1 MRKRIKRKRRKKKKL
16 NRMSNIQQASGNA
29 ESEIENKLPL
39 PVTKITVQKKNK
51 DRFSLFHDKLFLI
64 GISRKTRN
72 DFSIQEGVTLTPS
85 LFRQLKDAEDLVAI
99 REACFRYLSRRDH
112 SSFELKQKVG
122 KKGYS
127 QNDIDQ
133 VIQNLADKGYL
144 DDKSFAT
151 KFVEEKTELN
161 QWGPK
166 KIKSHLYKKGI
177 DQKIIENV
185 LSNKTDDL
193 QQQQICVDLVLKR
206 KRHFLRE
213 EDAYKRKQKIY
224 QYLAGRGF
232 SGSIIKKSLPRITD
246 KLDA

>member
-1 MRKRIKRKRRKKKKL
+1 MNK
-16 NRMSNIQQASGNA
+16 IQRTSGNKR
-29 ESEIENKLPL
+29 SEIESKLPL
-39 PVTKITVQKKNK
+39 PVTKVTVQKKNS
-51 DRFSLFHDKLFLI
+51 DRFSLFHEKLFLI

-72 DFSIQEGVTLTPS
+72 DFSIEEGVTLTPS

-112 SSFELKQKVG
+112 SSSELKQKVV

-127 QNDIDQ
+127 KTDIDQ
-133 VIQNLADKGYL
+133 VVQNLADKGYL
-144 DDKSFAT
+144 NDESFAT
-151 KFVEEKTELN
+151 KFVEEKTKLN

-166 KIKSHLYKKGI
+166 KIRSHLYKKGI
-177 DQKIIENV
+177 DRKIIENV
-185 LSNKTDDL
+185 LSQQTDDL

-224 QYLAGRGF
+224 RYLAGRGF
-232 SGSIIKKSLPRITD
+232 AGSVIKKSLPRITD

>member
-1 MRKRIKRKRRKKKKL
+1 MRRRKKRKKKR
-16 NRMSNIQQASGNA
+16 NRMSNTERASKN
-29 ESEIENKLPL
+29 ERSEIESKLPL

-51 DRFSLFHDKLFLI
+51 DRFSLFHEKLFLI
-64 GISRKTRN
+64 GIRRKTRN
-72 DFSIQEGVTLTPS
+72 DFSIEEGVSLTPS
-85 LFRQLKDAEDLVAI
+85 LFRKLKDAEDLVAI

-112 SSFELKQKVG
+112 SSFELKEKVG

-127 QNDIDQ
+127 KNDIDQ
-133 VIQNLADKGYL
+133 VVQNLANKGYL
-144 DDKSFAT
+144 NDESFAI

-177 DQKIIENV
+177 DRKIIENV
-185 LSNKTDDL
+185 LSQQTDDL

-224 QYLAGRGF
+224 RYLAGRGF
-232 SGSIIKKSLPRITD
+232 SGSVIKKSLPRITD
-246 KLDA
+246 KLHA

>member
-1 MRKRIKRKRRKKKKL
+1 
-16 NRMSNIQQASGNA
+16 MSKFSRAKADKNSA
-29 ESEIENKLPL
+29 IENKLPL
-39 PVTKITVQKKNK
+39 PVTKITIQKKNQ

-72 DFSIQEGVTLTPS
+72 DFSIEEGVTLTLS
-85 LFRQLKDAEDLVAI
+85 LFKQLNDAEDLVAI

-112 SSFELKQKVG
+112 SSSELKQKVS
-122 KKGYS
+122 KKGYKES
-127 QNDIDQ
+127 DIDQ
-133 VIQNLADKGYL
+133 VIQNLSENGYL
-144 DDKSFAT
+144 DDESFAA

-177 DQKIIENV
+177 DRKIIENV
-185 LSNKTDDL
+185 LSQQTDNL

-224 QYLAGRGF
+224 RYLAGRGF
-232 SGSIIKKSLPRITD
+232 SGSVIKKSLPRITD
-246 KLDA
+246 KLHA